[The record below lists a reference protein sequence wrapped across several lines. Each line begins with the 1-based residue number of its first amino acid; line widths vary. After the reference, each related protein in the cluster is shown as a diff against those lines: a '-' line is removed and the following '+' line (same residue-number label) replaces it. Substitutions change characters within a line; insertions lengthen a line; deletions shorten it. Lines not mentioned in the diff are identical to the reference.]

1 MKPVLRVNL
10 YFLVI
15 LIISIFAP
23 KIVNPTINGVTINPL
38 MALIIKNIIIFI
50 IPIIIYIKLT
60 KSNLKRILMLDKPSY
75 KDIFRAILIGV
86 LAQPIVRFCYYL
98 SSLFYSNQEILFLE
112 RTNNYPLWL
121 VILMAALI
129 PSIVEDLTVRGVV
142 LSGYSYKSKGI
153 AAFMTAIM
161 YAMLN
166 LNPSK
171 FLYALVIGVI
181 LAYMVRATGSI
192 IISIICHFIINTI
205 QIILQRI
212 NTMNLTTEDI
222 TNKLE
227 AAKHITIT
235 AKISSLIFYLAL
247 AVIFAMIIMR
257 IIRSMEKDNLN
268 IYLDD
273 LDTETKIA
281 CKHEEVV
288 NIPFI
293 ISVLVF
299 IIYITYN
306 FYMTLGMV

>member
-23 KIVNPTINGVTINPL
+23 NLVNPTINGVTINPL
-38 MALIIKNIIIFI
+38 MALIIKNSIIFI
-50 IPIIIYIKLT
+50 IPIIIYINLT
-60 KSNLKRILMLDKPSY
+60 KSNVKRILMLDRPSN
-75 KDIFRAILIGV
+75 KDIFRAMLIGI
-86 LAQPIVRFCYYL
+86 LAQPIVKFCYYL
-98 SSLFYSNQEILFLE
+98 SSLFYSNQEVLFLE
-112 RTNNYPLWL
+112 STNNYPLWL
-121 VILMAALI
+121 VILMAGLI
-129 PSIVEDLTVRGVV
+129 PSIVEDITVRGVV
-142 LSGYSYKSKGI
+142 LSGYNYKSKGI

-171 FLYALVIGVI
+171 FLYAFVIGVI
-181 LAYMVRATGSI
+181 LAYMVRATGSVV
-192 IISIICHFIINTI
+192 ISIICHFIINTV

-212 NTMNLTTEDI
+212 KTINLTTEDI
-222 TNKLE
+222 TNNLE
-227 AAKHITIT
+227 ATKHIPIT
-235 AKISSLIFYLAL
+235 AKISSLVFYLAL
-247 AVIFAMIIMR
+247 AVIFGMIIMR
-257 IIRSMEKDNLN
+257 IIKSMEKDNLN

-273 LDTETKIA
+273 LDTETKIE

-299 IIYITYN
+299 IIYIVYS
-306 FYMTLGMV
+306 FYITLVMV